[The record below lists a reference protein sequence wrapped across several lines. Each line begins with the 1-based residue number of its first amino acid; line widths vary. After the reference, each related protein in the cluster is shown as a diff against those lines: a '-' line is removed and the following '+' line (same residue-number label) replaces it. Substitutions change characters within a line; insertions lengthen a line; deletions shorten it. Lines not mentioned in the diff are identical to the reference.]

1 MFGNNEERKCFRKGG
16 RRKLENPYHVES
28 DEHGY
33 APNKRASQFAMF
45 AALRGYSDML
55 EAARLDAEAEYGDK

>member
-33 APNKRASQFAMF
+33 VPNKRAAQFAMF
-45 AALRGYSDML
+45 AALRGYSEML
-55 EAARLDAEAEYGDK
+55 EAAKRDAELEYGDK

>member
-1 MFGNNEERKCFRKGG
+1 MFGDERKCFRKGG

-33 APNKRASQFAMF
+33 APNKRASQFAMV
-45 AALRGYSDML
+45 AALRGYSEML
-55 EAARLDAEAEYGDK
+55 EAAKRDAELEYGDK

>member
-1 MFGNNEERKCFRKGG
+1 MFGDERKCFRKGG

-33 APNKRASQFAMF
+33 APSKRASQFAMF
-45 AALRGYSDML
+45 AAPRGYSDML
-55 EAARLDAEAEYGDK
+55 EAARRDAEAEYGDK

>member
-1 MFGNNEERKCFRKGG
+1 MFSKDERKCFRKGG
-16 RRKLENPYHVES
+16 RRNLENPYPIEL

-45 AALRGYSDML
+45 AALRGYSEML
-55 EAARLDAEAEYGDK
+55 EAARKAAEEKYADK